1 MVNMGQKLKTL
12 RAEKKLTQKQVA
24 ERVGLAVSAISSYES
39 GERYPSY
46 STLIKFASM
55 YHVTCDYLIGMSDT
69 RTLDVTGLRDNEI
82 EIISNTIDAF
92 RISHSD

>member
-1 MVNMGQKLKTL
+1 MVNMGGKLKKL
-12 RAEKKLTQKQVA
+12 RAEKRLTQQQVA
-24 ERVGLAVSAISSYES
+24 DRIGLAVSAISSYES

-46 STLIKFASM
+46 STLIKLATM
-55 YHVTCDYLIGMSDT
+55 YHVSCDYLVGMSDT

-92 RISHSD
+92 RESHSE